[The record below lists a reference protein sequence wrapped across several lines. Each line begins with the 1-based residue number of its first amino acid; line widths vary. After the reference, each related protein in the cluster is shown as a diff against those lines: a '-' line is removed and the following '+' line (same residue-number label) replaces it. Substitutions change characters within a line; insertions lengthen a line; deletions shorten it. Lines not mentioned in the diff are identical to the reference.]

1 MRKSMFCAVLMG
13 LVSTL
18 SPLAATSPVMVQ
30 TGKPVIWSCQNRECP
45 THGVM
50 KSSVLLEGT
59 SVTAAWDCRGR
70 PCTDSRLPTESLS

>member
-18 SPLAATSPVMVQ
+18 SPLAAASPVMVQ
-30 TGKPVIWSCQNRECP
+30 TGKPVIWSCQNREC
-45 THGVM
+45 
-50 KSSVLLEGT
+50 SSALLEGT